1 MMSSQS
7 SNSKKRSSAF
17 FLLDN
22 RIRRWI
28 WEAGWAELR
37 DIQEL
42 AIPIIIEGVRD
53 VIIAAA
59 TASGKTEAAFF
70 PILTRM
76 LGDTERGMSTIYV
89 SPLKALINDQWG
101 RLEQLCDL
109 LKIPVV
115 PWHGDI
121 SESRKRRFV
130 KEPHGCILIT
140 PESLEGLLIRHG
152 NALSSLFRGLQYI
165 VVDELHAF
173 IDTERGKQL
182 QSLMNRIEVALR
194 KRVPR
199 IGLSATLGDMRLAAD
214 YLRPASATSVYLI
227 ESRESGQELKVLV
240 KGYYSELSEQ
250 AKARAQVNG
259 ADAASSGVRTS
270 VIKAASAISR
280 DLFAALRGTNNL
292 IFPNSR
298 ANVELYSDILRRL
311 CEDLGV
317 PNEFWPH
324 HGSLSREIR
333 EDVERRIKTGV
344 APSTAIATT
353 TLELGID
360 IGAVKS
366 VAQIG
371 PSPSVSSLRQRL
383 GRSGRRKGEPAVLR
397 CYCLEDELN
406 VDSSFSD
413 QLREGLVQTIA
424 QIRLLTRSWFE
435 PPRTNSLHLST
446 LIQQLLS
453 LIAQYG
459 GVNASESWEILVNS
473 GVFLGIEKKEL
484 AELLRWLGTKDILSQ
499 DQRGLLLL
507 GSAGERI
514 VNHYGFLAAFTSP
527 EEFRILH
534 SGKALGTLPISRPLK
549 EGSYIIFAGRRWQV
563 ISCRPKEKIIEV
575 EPAKGGKP
583 PTFDGMGGK
592 VHDGVRK
599 EMRSVLRETSPVPF
613 LEKIASRLLEEARLT
628 YSSLNLEHEGILRD
642 ANDAVLFSWRGDW
655 VNDALALM
663 LMRLGL
669 KAANEGLCIRI
680 FGADPEEVLGALNKV
695 CGSPRP
701 NPEQLADLVQNK
713 LKEKWD
719 YLLTD
724 GLLKKNY
731 ASRELDLDGANQFIL
746 EISRSHAK

>member
-1 MMSSQS
+1 MSSQS
-7 SNSKKRSSAF
+7 SNSKKQSSAF
-17 FLLDN
+17 FLLDD

-76 LGDTERGMSTIYV
+76 LGENEGAVSIIYV
-89 SPLKALINDQWG
+89 SPLKALINDQWS

-109 LKIPVV
+109 LKIPVI

-121 SESRKRRFV
+121 SESRKRRFL

-140 PESLEGLLIRHG
+140 PESLEGLLIRYG

-182 QSLMNRIEVALR
+182 QSLMNRIEVALK

-214 YLRPASATSVYLI
+214 YLRPAGATSVCLI
-227 ESRESGQELKVLV
+227 ESKESGQELKVLV
-240 KGYYSELSEQ
+240 KGYYGELPEQ
-250 AKARAQVNG
+250 AKVRAQARG
-259 ADAASSGVRTS
+259 EDADSNGVRTR
-270 VIKAASAISR
+270 VIKAADAISK

-298 ANVELYSDILRRL
+298 ANVELYSDILRRS
-311 CEDLGV
+311 CENLGV

-333 EDVERRIKTGV
+333 EDAERRIKTGA

-383 GRSGRRKGEPAVLR
+383 GRSGRRKGEPAILR
-397 CYCLEDELN
+397 CYCLEDELSAE
-406 VDSSFSD
+406 SSFSD
-413 QLREGLVQTIA
+413 QLREGLIQTIA

-435 PPRTNSLHLST
+435 PPRTVSLHLST

-459 GVNASESWEILVNS
+459 GINAGESWEILVNS
-473 GVFLGIEKKEL
+473 GVFSGFGKKEL
-484 AELLRWLGTKDILSQ
+484 AELLCWLGAKDILSQ
-499 DQRGLLLL
+499 DERGLLLL
-507 GSAGERI
+507 GSEGERI
-514 VNHYGFLAAFTSP
+514 VNHFSFLAAFTSP
-527 EEFRILH
+527 EEFRIIH

-563 ISCRPKEKIIEV
+563 LSCRPEEKIIEV
-575 EPAKGGKP
+575 APAKGGKP
-583 PTFDGMGGK
+583 PVFDGMGGK

-599 EMRSVLRETSPVPF
+599 EMRSILRETSPVSF
-613 LEKIASRLLEEARLT
+613 LDKIASRQIEEARLA
-628 YSSLNLEHEGILRD
+628 YASLDLDHEAVLKD
-642 ANDAVLFSWRGDW
+642 ANDAILFSWRGDW

-663 LMRLGL
+663 LMRLGF
-669 KAANEGLCIRI
+669 KAANEGFSIRMH
-680 FGADPEEVLGALNKV
+680 GADPDDVLDALNSIYS
-695 CGSPRP
+695 SPRP
-701 NPEQLADLVQNK
+701 SPDQLADLVQNK

-719 YLLTD
+719 HLLTE
-724 GLLKKNY
+724 GLLKMNF
-731 ASRELDLDGANQFIL
+731 ASRELDVDGAIQFIS
-746 EISRSHAK
+746 EISSSNLK